1 MERRYLLV
9 SHLQVRNIEG
19 YNAKIDQAAAMN
31 LPIPDPTW
39 RPGDSMDSLPPPLQK
54 LSYIVLIVDEFAD
67 LMMSAGKEVE
77 EYIMR
82 IAQKPERWE
91 FT

>member
-1 MERRYLLV
+1 
-9 SHLQVRNIEG
+9 
-19 YNAKIDQAAAMN
+19 
-31 LPIPDPTW
+31 
-39 RPGDSMDSLPPPLQK
+39 MDSLPPPLQK